1 VTYFVVGFAK
11 VLQGDGGGLLL
22 FRPRHGVQD
31 IELVVLEDFDPKLM
45 HSESTNPISEAG
57 YPDRILDSEFRETD
71 VDVGKGEDQ
80 VFFILSR
87 LLRKIPGK
95 LNEAALLSTH
105 RRGCKT
111 LRVVPRNL
119 IG

>member
-1 VTYFVVGFAK
+1 M
-11 VLQGDGGGLLL
+11 L

-71 VDVGKGEDQ
+71 VEVGKGEDQ

-95 LNEAALLSTH
+95 LNEADGLAFDTQERVQDLEGGAAKFDRLS
-105 RRGCKT
+105 GLGDF
-111 LRVVPRNL
+111 LRS
-119 IG
+119 